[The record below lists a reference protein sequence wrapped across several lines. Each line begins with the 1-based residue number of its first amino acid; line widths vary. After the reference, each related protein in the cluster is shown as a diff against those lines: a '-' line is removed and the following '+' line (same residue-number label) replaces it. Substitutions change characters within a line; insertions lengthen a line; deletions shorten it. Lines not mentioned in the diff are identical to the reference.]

1 MIVVA
6 HSDSNCTIGS
16 EFERVL
22 NKVHE
27 NEFEPPLIAN
37 YCLDVFI
44 K

>member
-1 MIVVA
+1 MVVVA
-6 HSDSNCTIGS
+6 HSDPDRAIGG

-22 NKVHE
+22 NKVHK